1 MLNVLTFRNGGNLLI
16 TGSVKVNGK
25 QIDNPTD
32 LSAMSAYVE
41 QEDDFIGTLKV
52 KEHLTFQVS
61 CFRSYMEEIK
71 IEITFI
77 FNYSN

>member
-1 MLNVLTFRNGGNLLI
+1 MLTFRNIGSLSI

-32 LSAMSAYVE
+32 LAAMSAYVE
-41 QEDDFIGTLKV
+41 QEDNFIGTLKV

-61 CFRSYMEEIK
+61 
-71 IEITFI
+71 I
-77 FNYSN
+77 FGLNI